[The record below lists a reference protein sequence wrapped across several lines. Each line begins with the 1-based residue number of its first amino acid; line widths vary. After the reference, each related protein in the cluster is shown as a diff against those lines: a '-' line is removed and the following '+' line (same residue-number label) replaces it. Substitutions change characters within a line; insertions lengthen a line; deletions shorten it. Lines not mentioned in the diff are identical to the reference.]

1 MLLRETLERVAGEA
15 RAIVLTGEGRGFS
28 SGVDLAAAAAG
39 SGGFPED
46 TGEGL
51 DLYFNP
57 LVRTMV
63 SLPVPLVAAVNGIA
77 AGAGCSLALACDL
90 IVAARSATFHM
101 AFVGIGLVP
110 DAGANWLL
118 PRAIGRHRA
127 LEMMLLG
134 QPVDA
139 ETGLAWGLAN
149 RVVDD
154 ADVAGEA
161 QAIAARLAAGPT
173 VALGLIRRLAVE
185 ASGSLEDAL
194 GAERRAQAV
203 AGKTKDFRSAVMSFL
218 SKQPPVFRGG

>member
-1 MLLRETLERVAGEA
+1 M

-28 SGVDLAAAAAG
+28 SGVDLAAAAG
-39 SGGFPED
+39 DGFPED

-63 SLPVPLVAAVNGIA
+63 ACPVPLVAAVNGVA

-134 QPVDA
+134 SPVDA

-154 ADVAGEA
+154 AEVVGEA
-161 QAIAARLAAGPT
+161 QALAARLAAGPT

-194 GAERRAQAV
+194 GAERRAQTV
-203 AGKTKDFRSAVMSFL
+203 AGRTEDFRGAVMSFL
-218 SKQPPVFRGG
+218 TKRPPVFKGK

>member
-1 MLLRETLERVAGEA
+1 M
-15 RAIVLTGEGRGFS
+15 LTGDGRGFS
-28 SGVDLAAAAAG
+28 SGVDLAAAAG
-39 SGGFPED
+39 DGFPED

-63 SLPVPLVAAVNGIA
+63 GLSVPLVAAVNGVA

-134 QPVDA
+134 QPVNA

-154 ADVAGEA
+154 AEVVREA
-161 QAIAARLAAGPT
+161 HALAARFAAGPT
-173 VALGLIRRLAVE
+173 VALGLVRRLAVE

-194 GAERRAQAV
+194 GAERRAQTV
-203 AGKTKDFRSAVMSFL
+203 AGRTDDFRGAVGAFL
-218 SKQPPVFRGG
+218 QKRTPVFRGR